1 MKIFVFKLVLIITLF
16 FLGFI
21 GLIVNIMYVFTETF
35 DMVIVKIY
43 TKIEDKVDSL

>member
-21 GLIVNIMYVFTETF
+21 GLIVNIMYVFTEAF
-35 DMVIVKIY
+35 DMVIVKLY

>member
-1 MKIFVFKLVLIITLF
+1 MKIFVFKLVLLITLF

-21 GLIVNIMYVFTETF
+21 GLLVNIMYLFTEAF
-35 DMVIVKIY
+35 DDIINNLC

>member
-21 GLIVNIMYVFTETF
+21 GLIVNIMYVFTEVF
-35 DMVIVKIY
+35 DMVIVKLY